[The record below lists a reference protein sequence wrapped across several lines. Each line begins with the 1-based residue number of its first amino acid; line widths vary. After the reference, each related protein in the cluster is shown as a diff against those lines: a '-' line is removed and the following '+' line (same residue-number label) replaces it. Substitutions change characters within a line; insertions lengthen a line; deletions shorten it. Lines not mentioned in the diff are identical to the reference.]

1 MHTTASEGQFATLD
15 NSHNSFVTT
24 ILYLHLHLHTYNVVS
39 SWNWMELSGGY
50 KCRSTFLST
59 TNKTIRLRQLAKAK
73 AKSWLVGYI

>member
-24 ILYLHLHLHTYNVVS
+24 ILYLHLHTYNVVS

-50 KCRSTFLST
+50 K
-59 TNKTIRLRQLAKAK
+59 
-73 AKSWLVGYI
+73 